1 MTYAED
7 RRMDG
12 LPDTGLPFSRSE
24 RALPMKIMRAGD
36 FGLSGYGPK
45 DITDNA
51 VLMQRIETIRLQ
63 ADLRKVLG

>member
-1 MTYAED
+1 
-7 RRMDG
+7 
-12 LPDTGLPFSRSE
+12 
-24 RALPMKIMRAGD
+24 MKIMRAGD